1 MTSTLNS
8 TRKRSGQN
16 RHAMSFKPVAL
27 FQTPGH
33 FMPTDSEMIQPEEM
47 DYNYHT
53 DGVLSVQD

>member
-1 MTSTLNS
+1 
-8 TRKRSGQN
+8 
-16 RHAMSFKPVAL
+16 MSFKPVAL

-33 FMPTDSEMIQPEEM
+33 FMPTESEMIQPEE